1 MVLLTLSCV
10 LLVAT
15 ATPMRRPVRLRRAKQ
30 NGVIG
35 MGLNVLLE
43 ILGPFECFA
52 AEVAL
57 VRLQRYV
64 NTNVRS
70 DVVTFHSSR
79 AAVAPLTSQVQ
90 VVGTLAAN
98 MTLTDMVLQNS

>member
-1 MVLLTLSCV
+1 MVLLTLSWV
-10 LLVAT
+10 LLVAA

-35 MGLNVLLE
+35 MGLDVLLE
-43 ILGPFECFA
+43 ILGPFECLT

-64 NTNVRS
+64 NTNV
-70 DVVTFHSSR
+70 
-79 AAVAPLTSQVQ
+79 
-90 VVGTLAAN
+90 
-98 MTLTDMVLQNS
+98 

>member
-1 MVLLTLSCV
+1 
-10 LLVAT
+10 
-15 ATPMRRPVRLRRAKQ
+15 
-30 NGVIG
+30 
-35 MGLNVLLE
+35 MGLDVLLE

-52 AEVAL
+52 TEVAL

-79 AAVAPLTSQVQ
+79 AAVTPLTSQVQ

-98 MTLTDMVLQNS
+98 MTLTDMVL